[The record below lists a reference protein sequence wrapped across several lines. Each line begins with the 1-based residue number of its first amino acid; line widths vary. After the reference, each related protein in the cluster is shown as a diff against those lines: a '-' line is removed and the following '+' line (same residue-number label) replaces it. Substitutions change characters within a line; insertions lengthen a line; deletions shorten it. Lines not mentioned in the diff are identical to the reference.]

1 VTQLSGIGK
10 LLKSFSYAI
19 EGMMHTL
26 NTQRNMRIHFGV
38 AFLAMI
44 LALFLDLSKT
54 EIILLFFSIV
64 LVVAA
69 ELFNTAIEAVVDLV
83 TRDYHPLAKTAKDV
97 AAAGGQ
103 LSAAHAVI
111 VGFFVFA
118 DKLFPLRLRSWD
130 ATGGMAV
137 YVAFIPLGLLV
148 LLLISWRAYLRYKRN
163 HT

>member
-1 VTQLSGIGK
+1 MTQLSGIQK

-97 AAAGGQ
+97 AAAAVLLTAG
-103 LSAAHAVI
+103 HAVI

-118 DKLFPLRLRSWD
+118 DKIVPFHLRQWD

-148 LLLISWRAYLRYKRN
+148 LLLISWRAYLRFKRN